1 MHRLRSSAFLHPY
14 NMHYNVD
21 NIVTRLGDRRR
32 GIGLTIGFN
41 AHFNQLQ
48 LIISILQP
56 PTLWASFSIYPAFS
70 LGSILDNILLLHGSR
85 YIAWDPTP

>member
-1 MHRLRSSAFLHPY
+1 MFFVSSYCHGFS
-14 NMHYNVD
+14 
-21 NIVTRLGDRRR
+21 DRRR

-56 PTLWASFSIYPAFS
+56 PTLWAPFSIGFVFQ
-70 LGSILDNILLLHGSR
+70 LIDLLNPVDSNNPITIPLLTPVVAR
-85 YIAWDPTP
+85 YASTI